1 MRHALIPELK
11 PDKACRTGCMKVYFT
26 YHRNPPACPL
36 AGATGCQVD
45 LTWISA
51 QEASNGP
58 AAGAGA
64 EVAAA
69 EGAGAAELEPALP
82 AAPGADCAA
91 TRLSLPELFSR
102 HGPFQVVVNTA
113 ALSQPAACEKDE
125 QATRAINVPAG
136 LLHQLQQQ
144 QVERGV
150 TALLLHMSTDQVYD
164 GSRPLWKETDP
175 CRPVNAYGRSKLEA
189 EQLIQSQWPHSVS
202 LRSSIIVGPQ
212 PASPLTRTL
221 FLQFVDAALTSG
233 QPTTFF
239 EDEWR
244 CPVYVQVGLRLQPHP
259 VMVLHVMVLPHL
271 LLVGMLLPLLVLL
284 LFFLLRGQDIVAVV
298 QKLAAWQVQAGAEG
312 KCGKARSLTLP
323 PVLNMGGPDRLSRV
337 DMALMVARHRG
348 HSPSLVRPAPSASV
362 ARGVASPQDISMDVS
377 RLALLLGRPPT
388 PLTQVLEQI
397 WPTCSAA

>member
-1 MRHALIPELK
+1 
-11 PDKACRTGCMKVYFT
+11 
-26 YHRNPPACPL
+26 
-36 AGATGCQVD
+36 
-45 LTWISA
+45 
-51 QEASNGP
+51 
-58 AAGAGA
+58 
-64 EVAAA
+64 
-69 EGAGAAELEPALP
+69 
-82 AAPGADCAA
+82 
-91 TRLSLPELFSR
+91 
-102 HGPFQVVVNTA
+102 
-113 ALSQPAACEKDE
+113 
-125 QATRAINVPAG
+125 
-136 LLHQLQQQ
+136 
-144 QVERGV
+144 
-150 TALLLHMSTDQVYD
+150 VYD

-244 CPVYVQVGLRLQPHP
+244 CPVYV
-259 VMVLHVMVLPHL
+259 
-271 LLVGMLLPLLVLL
+271 
-284 LFFLLRGQDIVAVV
+284 QDIVAVV